1 MMILV
6 VEDEA
11 ITRSDFAKLLALR
24 GHQVMEAADGQ
35 QALNLLEQHQ
45 FKLVITDLALPK
57 VTGFG
62 LIGAIRL
69 KWPHIPVILVTAYL
83 SPDVAKELLTGKT
96 KFISKPVDSNELLAA
111 VEHLTSLGTLS

>member
-1 MMILV
+1 MILV

-24 GHQVMEAADGQ
+24 RHQVMEAADGL

-45 FKLVITDLALPK
+45 FDIVITDLALPK

-62 LIGAIRL
+62 LIGKIRL
-69 KWPHIPVILVTAYL
+69 KWPNVPIILVSAYL
-83 SPDVAKELLTGKT
+83 SPEVAKEILTGKT
-96 KFISKPVDSNELLAA
+96 KFISKPVDDDELVAA
-111 VEHLTSLGTLS
+111 VEHFTSLGTLS

>member
-1 MMILV
+1 MILI

-24 GHQVMEAADGQ
+24 GHEVMEAADGQ

-45 FKLVITDLALPK
+45 FKVVITDLALPK

-62 LIGAIRL
+62 LIGEIRR
-69 KWPHIPVILVTAYL
+69 KWPNIPIILVTAYL
-83 SPDVAKELLTGKT
+83 SPEVAEELLTEKT
-96 KFISKPVDSNELLAA
+96 KFISKPVDSNELLATI
-111 VEHLTSLGTLS
+111 EHFTSLGTSS